1 MNYIE
6 LWHGGR
12 DLEFNYKEFGN
23 TRKNRWEHGPGLYLT
38 THYDRARNYAKGG
51 GKTYLVTVEEGNN
64 IDNVLIDI
72 SLVNEF
78 VANNIIKSKQ
88 KSILDDLYE
97 NMNRTNTT
105 PSIHAN
111 VLVNLIIN
119 LEAISNTKTKK
130 LNQFLVENNVDYGI
144 VNRYSGREENVMVIF
159 NNKKI
164 KSVKSISAKDVL
176 SEDYIKN
183 FDFKPLAV
191 KMKP

>member
-12 DLEFNYKEFGN
+12 DLEFSYKEFGN

-164 KSVKSISAKDVL
+164 KSVKFISAKDVL
-176 SEDYIKN
+176 SEDYIKS